1 MGKRCAADSV
11 ITRQALLDAALD
23 VFAESGCAFATMEMV
38 ASRAGMSRGA
48 IYWHFKG
55 RTALLG
61 ALLDERRMPVEDLNC
76 AGVDLESAI
85 GKLQAAVEVTLSD
98 PRSRQL
104 CEVLLHKSKLARE
117 DHIISIR
124 LGEAQ
129 SRLASQLEIMLNN
142 AVENRQL
149 IADFNILTT
158 IHFFEICFTGLMFE
172 CLRKPVE
179 CTQKIS
185 SVLLW
190 LRATLKSGQEVVI

>member
-1 MGKRCAADSV
+1 MGKRCAADSA

-23 VFAESGCAFATMEMV
+23 VFAESGCAFATMERV

-55 RTALLG
+55 RAALLG
-61 ALLDERRMPVEDLNC
+61 ALLDERRLPVEDLNC
-76 AGVDLESAI
+76 AGLDLESGI
-85 GKLQAAVEVTLSD
+85 GQLQAAVEATLSD

-117 DHIISIR
+117 DRMISKR

-129 SRLASQLEIMLNN
+129 YRLARQLEIMLDN
-142 AVENRQL
+142 AVENSQL
-149 IADFNILTT
+149 MADFNISTT

-179 CTQKIS
+179 CTQKIA

-190 LRATLKSGQEVVI
+190 LRAAVESGQEVVI